1 MKGSVCIMYCNDRTN
16 AVVAQSGGPTSAINA
31 TLAGV
36 IKGALESKKIS
47 RLYGSFNGIDGIL
60 RNDICD
66 LTSLFD
72 DNEYDIQLLSKT
84 PAAALGSCRT
94 RLPSL
99 EENDINDIYF
109 RIFDFF
115 EKHGI
120 GYFFYIG
127 GNDSMDT
134 VMKLSE
140 YARSHSLGIQFIGVP
155 KTIDN
160 DLFGIDH
167 TPGYGSAAKYIASTV
182 SEIVRDCAVYT
193 VKSVT
198 IVEIMG
204 RDAGWLAAAADL
216 PNYING
222 SGPDLV
228 YFPEKTFSIEKF
240 YSDIE
245 EKFKNKPNIVVAV
258 SEGIRYSDGTYVG
271 EGRQS
276 GATDIF
282 GHKYLAGT
290 AKVLEQEIKSHFGC
304 KVRSIE
310 LSLPQRCAGHMM
322 SETDRLES
330 IEIGKKAVS
339 FAEDGAN
346 SCLICSKRTPGDY
359 GLEFLTE
366 RIADVANKIRTLPDE
381 YINETENGI
390 TEKFRDYIMPLIIGE
405 TQTEYCCGLP
415 KYYIIKN

>member
-1 MKGSVCIMYCNDRTN
+1 MHDNNRTN

-36 IKGALESKKIS
+36 VYGASESKVIS
-47 RLYGSFNGIDGIL
+47 RLYGSFNGVDGML
-60 RNDICD
+60 RDDICD
-66 LTSLFD
+66 LTSLF
-72 DNEYDIQLLSKT
+72 EGKETDIDLLSKT
-84 PAAALGSCRT
+84 PAAALGSCRIK
-94 RLPSL
+94 LPADV
-99 EENDINDIYF
+99 EDDAENIYG

-115 EKHGI
+115 ARHDI

-134 VMKLSE
+134 VMKLSAVKE
-140 YARSHSLGIQFIGVP
+140 KFAPGMQFIGVP

-160 DLFGIDH
+160 DLYGPDH
-167 TPGYGSAAKYIASTV
+167 APGYGSAAKYIASTV

-216 PNYING
+216 PNFISD

-228 YFPEKTFSIEKF
+228 YFPEKPFSVDKLF
-240 YSDIE
+240 SDIDE
-245 EKFKNKPNIVVAV
+245 IFKKKPNVVVAV
-258 SEGIRYSDGTYVG
+258 SEGIKYSDGKYVG

-276 GATDIF
+276 GVSDIF

-290 AKVLEQEIKSHFGC
+290 AKALEHEVKSHYGC
-304 KVRSIE
+304 KVRAIE

-330 IEIGKKAVS
+330 IEIGKKAVT
-339 FAEDGAN
+339 FAENGADA
-346 SCLICSKRTPGDY
+346 CLICSKRLSGAY
-359 GLEFLTE
+359 ALEYKTE
-366 RIADVANKIRTLPDE
+366 NIAEIANKIRTLPDD
-381 YINETENGI
+381 YINESGNGI
-390 TEKFRDYIMPLIIGE
+390 TEKCRDYIMPLIIGE
-405 TQTEYCCGLP
+405 TQTEYFCGLP
-415 KYYIIKN
+415 KYYIIKK